1 MKAKNQ
7 IILIFYIFLI
17 LTSNSFSNICEELV
31 INRYDYN
38 LDLIKEGKADATI
51 PHSISGV
58 KQVQAFNYNYL
69 IDNFE
74 INTKKTLIDLF
85 LMALKAEGEKI
96 ELYGLLD
103 YAEKAFYSIGI
114 DIRLNKIDYNNFLD
128 SVQKEVYRDYGLDN
142 NIKLYFSLAIEKAK
156 HNFIE
161 FKNHRYKNKNKIF
174 LETTATAGSIG
185 AGLLAS
191 HLIHIYCAI
200 PLTISGPIGIFAS
213 LFTGTLFS
221 KLWNKPLEKEI
232 KEQVKMFEKL
242 TALLDLIFFQLK
254 NLEWLENNIIFTAI
268 SLIDDCNNCA
278 VKYDF
283 EDDIKYKNKVR
294 VFKKMADRTC
304 VLKRNECPNHK
315 ECVLNL
321 MDHIECLSQKKR
333 GLKNSCQAFN
343 KEDCTLDKEEEKIYD
358 L

>member
-1 MKAKNQ
+1 MKVKKQ
-7 IILIFYIFLI
+7 IILIFYIFII
-17 LTSNSFSNICEELV
+17 LTANSFSNICEEII

-38 LDLIKEGKADATI
+38 LNLIKDGEADSTI
-51 PHSISGV
+51 PVSIGGV
-58 KQVQAFNYNYL
+58 KKVQAFNYNYL
-69 IDNFE
+69 LDNFE
-74 INTKKTLIDLF
+74 FNTKLALIDLF
-85 LMALKAEGEKI
+85 LRALKAEREKI

-114 DIRLNKIDYNNFLD
+114 DIRSNKIDYNNFLD
-128 SVQKEVYRDYGLDN
+128 SLQKEVERDYGLGN
-142 NIKLYFSLAIEKAK
+142 NVKLYFSSDIEKAK
-156 HNFIE
+156 NNFIE
-161 FKNHRYKNKNKIF
+161 FKNNKYKNTNKIF

-191 HLIHIYCAI
+191 HLIYSYFSI
-200 PLTISGPIGIFAS
+200 PLSVSGPIGIFVS
-213 LFTGTLFS
+213 LFAGTLFS
-221 KLWNKPLEKEI
+221 KWWNKPLEKEI
-232 KEQVKMFEKL
+232 KEQEKMFKKL

-254 NLEWLENNIIFTAI
+254 KLEWLENNIIFTAI

-315 ECVLNL
+315 E
-321 MDHIECLSQKKR
+321 
-333 GLKNSCQAFN
+333 
-343 KEDCTLDKEEEKIYD
+343 
-358 L
+358 